1 MEAYRERDAMGR
13 ECWIERAIPIETP
26 RVPEVTLEELEGEI
40 R

>member
-13 ECWIERAIPIETP
+13 ERMRDQDPNEEDEIETE
-26 RVPEVTLEELEGEI
+26 RRT